1 MAVLTWQFSKS
12 KLLVERNL
20 LVYRHGW
27 FVILSG
33 FFEPLFY
40 LLSIGVGIGHLVGHV
55 EGPNGH
61 VIGYTAFVAPAL
73 LAASAMNGAIYDAT
87 FNVFFKLKMAKLY
100 DGVLATPMG
109 VRDVALGELSWALM
123 RGTLYSAAF
132 LLIMLA
138 MGLVS
143 SWWAVLVLPVAV
155 VVAAAFG
162 SIGMASVA
170 FFRSY
175 QDFEWIMLAIMP
187 MFLFSATFYPL
198 STYPPVLQGI
208 VQWTPLYQ
216 GVALTRALTTGVV
229 DVGLLW
235 HVAYLAVMVVAGL
248 SLTARRLERLLLR

>member
-1 MAVLTWQFSKS
+1 MAVLAWQMSRA

-55 EGPNGH
+55 EGPNGQA
-61 VIGYTAFVAPAL
+61 IAYTAFVAPAL

-123 RGTLYSAAF
+123 RGTMYSTAF
-132 LLIMLA
+132 LVIMLA

-143 SWWAVLVLPVAV
+143 SWWAMLVLPVAV
-155 VVAAAFG
+155 LIAAAFG
-162 SIGMASVA
+162 SIGMASVS
-170 FFRSY
+170 FFRTY
-175 QDFEWIMLAIMP
+175 QDFEWIQLAIMP

-198 STYPPVLQGI
+198 STYPRVLQ
-208 VQWTPLYQ
+208 VVVEWSPLYQ
-216 GVALTRALTTGVV
+216 GIALTRALTTGIVHP
-229 DVGLLW
+229 GLLW
-235 HVAYLAVMVVAGL
+235 HVLYLIVLVVAGL
-248 SLTARRLERLLLR
+248 ALTARQLERLLLR

>member
-1 MAVLTWQFSKS
+1 
-12 KLLVERNL
+12 
-20 LVYRHGW
+20 
-27 FVILSG
+27 
-33 FFEPLFY
+33 
-40 LLSIGVGIGHLVGHV
+40 
-55 EGPNGH
+55 
-61 VIGYTAFVAPAL
+61 
-73 LAASAMNGAIYDAT
+73 
-87 FNVFFKLKMAKLY
+87 
-100 DGVLATPMG
+100 
-109 VRDVALGELSWALM
+109 M